1 MKKIIIGL
9 LALVAAGGIFW
20 KSTSKPAVPSTSSGQ
35 AVDQQVAKVN
45 DGDWIRGKKDAQI
58 VLIEYGDFQCPS
70 CGAYYPVL
78 KQLEVDYGEKLAVVW
93 REFPLTSIHANAW
106 NAAAAA
112 EAAGKQGKFW
122 EMHDVLFENQKEWT
136 GTGKFEGYAVKIGLD
151 VNKWKTDLS
160 DKGIE
165 EKIRADQS
173 SGIDLDV
180 SGTPTFFV
188 NGKKIGLPGG
198 VEEFKKILDGEL
210 AKNPTSPSAT
220 LGAQK
225 VHMHFDVA
233 VYIDGKK
240 VDLADDK
247 YMEKSEAVHLH
258 DNNGEVAHIHQ
269 KGATLGMFVDS
280 LGLKP
285 DVDPK
290 INDKTITDWRNYQ
303 PQDLDRIVFGD
314 GPVTDKACIYSE
326 TCPERGTPPSEEG
339 CVGGLDTPC
348 E

>member
-1 MKKIIIGL
+1 MKNWLIGVLVVIGL
-9 LALVAAGGIFW
+9 GVGLW
-20 KSTSKPAVPSTSSGQ
+20 KMTSTKPSTQDSKLKIQDSIEITES
-35 AVDQQVAKVN
+35 
-45 DGDWIRGKKDAQI
+45 DWVRGKREAP
-58 VLIEYGDFQCPS
+58 VTLVEYGDFQCPA
-70 CGAYYPVL
+70 CGAYYQVL
-78 KQLEVDYGEKLAVVW
+78 LQLEKEFPDRLRVVW
-93 REFPLTSIHANAW
+93 RQFPLTTIHANAW
-106 NAAAAA
+106 DAAEAA
-112 EAAGKQGKFW
+112 EAAGRQGKFW

-247 YMEKSEAVHLH
+247 YMEKSEAVH
-258 DNNGEVAHIHQ
+258 
-269 KGATLGMFVDS
+269 
-280 LGLKP
+280 
-285 DVDPK
+285 
-290 INDKTITDWRNYQ
+290 
-303 PQDLDRIVFGD
+303 
-314 GPVTDKACIYSE
+314 
-326 TCPERGTPPSEEG
+326 
-339 CVGGLDTPC
+339 
-348 E
+348 